1 MNYRKPRV
9 FGAIAGAALLV
20 FAAHA
25 WAVGGTDPLGDQ
37 EKEKEQKQQRQQNQG
52 EHSKKKKKSDQ
63 ELRDGYLKARALI
76 LEKKYQDGITAM
88 HKLGRDDLP
97 DIANYIGYSYRMLGD
112 YDDAKIWYEKALA
125 SNPDHIRT
133 WQYYGMWQV
142 ERGNMLKAADFLEK
156 IRTLCGTDCKEY
168 ADLKS
173 AMEGHVRY

>member
-1 MNYRKPRV
+1 M
-9 FGAIAGAALLV
+9 FAALTGAALIA
-20 FAAHA
+20 FTASA

-37 EKEKEQKQQRQQNQG
+37 EKEKSQQQKGQQNQG
-52 EHSKKKKKSDQ
+52 EKTKKQKKSDQ

-76 LEKKYQDGITAM
+76 LEKKYEQGITAM

-125 SNPDHIRT
+125 SDPNHIRT

-142 ERGNMLKAADFLEK
+142 ERGNMLKAADHLEK
-156 IRTLCGTDCKEY
+156 IRQLCGTDCKEY
-168 ADLKS
+168 ADLKN
-173 AMEGHVRY
+173 AMEGHIHY